1 MIPEEH
7 VTQCP
12 HSSNKKDRKVVS
24 DRILEVVKTIEEGCR
39 NMETGFNLPREC
51 YVDPEFYEFEQ
62 EAVFMRSWLC
72 LGRTDEIA
80 KPGDFVRVDMGD
92 EPLVMVRDQNME
104 IRVFSPI
111 CAHRGH
117 ILCEG
122 SGNAGRLF
130 RCPFHA
136 WAYGL
141 DGHLIAAPSM
151 NDTIGLKELKTEAH
165 LPSHKV
171 EIWNGFV
178 FANLDPNAK
187 PLAPTLHKLEKALAP
202 YHIGEMVSMPVA
214 EIKGC
219 EWNWKPQLENG
230 IEPYH
235 SAYLHGMLHDFAHV
249 RLTSF
254 VEFEEDDGAVYHPT
268 GFYYPDAGF
277 NPTGKALLPIIETLG
292 EKERNEVI
300 FASIPPNLGF
310 GAVPEGLFYY
320 LVLPAGP
327 GKLNLRIG
335 HLYPEASTKHPLFEH
350 LYKIA
355 QDGLVLFHNQDASS
369 TESVQRGNRSRFRK
383 PGRYSF
389 QEESLL
395 QFYQWLAKRY
405 RDYAN
410 EVQAEAAAEH
420 PVAAE

>member
-1 MIPEEH
+1 LRD
-7 VTQCP
+7 VLT
-12 HSSNKKDRKVVS
+12 
-24 DRILEVVKTIEEGCR
+24 TIDHGCR
-39 NMETGFNLPREC
+39 NLEGGFNLPREC
-51 YVDPEFYEFEQ
+51 YIDPEFYAFEQ
-62 EAVFMRSWLC
+62 EAIFMRSWLC
-72 LGRTDEIA
+72 LGRVDEI
-80 KPGDFVRVDMGD
+80 PECGDFVRVDMDD
-92 EPLVMVRDQNME
+92 EPLVMVRDQDGG
-104 IRVFSPI
+104 IRVFTPV

-122 SGNAGRLF
+122 SGSTGRLF

-136 WAYGL
+136 WTYGL
-141 DGHLIAAPSM
+141 DGHLVAAPSM
-151 NDTIGLKELKTEAH
+151 NETVPLADLKAEAH

-178 FANLDPNAK
+178 FTNLDPDAA
-187 PLAPTLHKLEKALAP
+187 PLVPTLHKLTDALEA
-202 YHIGEMVSMPVA
+202 YHLQDMVSMPVA
-214 EIKGC
+214 EIRDC

-235 SAYLHGMLHDFAHV
+235 SAYLHGVLHDFAHV

-254 VEFEEDDGAVYHPT
+254 VPFDETDGAVFHPT
-268 GFYYPDAGF
+268 GFYNPDAGF
-277 NPTGKALLPIIETLG
+277 NPTARALLPVIETLS
-292 EKERNEVI
+292 EKQRQEVI

-310 GAVPEGLFYY
+310 GVVPEGLFYY

-327 GKLNLRIG
+327 GKINLRIG
-335 HLYPEASTKHPLFEH
+335 HLYPESSTQHPVFEH

-355 QDGLVLFHNQDASS
+355 QDGLVLFHNQDAAS

-395 QFYQWLAKRY
+395 QFYQWLNIRYQAYAKVLEN
-405 RDYAN
+405 A
-410 EVQAEAAAEH
+410 
-420 PVAAE
+420 